1 MKPIEKL
8 IVHGTKTKIDIDD
21 KSWMKEGQTY
31 FLSGR
36 TRDAGNQHAIE
47 LEKND
52 KLLEFELEDGTKWMC
67 DAATLHEVYPEL
79 DPALRTES
87 DRDTDEHN
95 GAFVLPATVDAP
107 PTERGIVGKIAV
119 KILRVFVKKAMD
131 NSIGKIALKL
141 EDEHLQHGLTPNTAL
156 WDEMLTKKGTIK
168 KDAAIF
174 SVDPNFKFD
183 VFTDKTPNNKP
194 YFLFIHGT
202 NSDTLGAFWDL
213 KAAPLWDT
221 LHDTYAGNVIS
232 YQHRTLTKSPLQNT
246 VELAKLLPN
255 GSELHLLTH
264 SRGGLIGDILNKY
277 CDDGVG
283 FSDYHIALLEKEGG
297 REEDIDAIRNLT
309 AIAKKKKLKI
319 TKFIRVA
326 CPSAGTKL
334 ASKRLDHLLNVL
346 FNLVGGVFGDVLKEL
361 LSAAINT
368 KDDVE
373 VLAGLEAMN
382 PESPFI
388 KILNDPNQKN
398 EIDGSPLI
406 VISGNGRVNL
416 SGQGLLAI
424 LGKLFYWQR
433 NDLVVNTDSMYL
445 GARRSDSI
453 QYFFDQ
459 GTEVN
464 HVKYFEN
471 AKTQE
476 AIDLALKTE
485 LGLTIPGFK
494 QVEQYQV
501 IASDRALIEHGEL
514 RPEPDAVSGKRP
526 IVILLPG
533 IMGSNLVRDEKEI
546 WLHYRRI
553 IRGSLTKLDYLN
565 AKDVVADS
573 VVKTSYYKLY
583 KWLKGKYD
591 VVVYPF
597 DWRKPLL
604 KSAEDLNDKI
614 KSLMEVGQP
623 IKMIGHSMGGVLVR
637 DFILNHNETWEKLNA
652 SKGFKMVFLG
662 TPLSGSHRILTV
674 LFGQDGIIKKLAMLD
689 IFHTKKGLLKVFSR
703 FPGILDLLPIIDPK
717 KDPSKDFSKL
727 ILWQRM
733 RKAFGKSNWPL
744 PTKEDLERFGA
755 YRDAILDK
763 RDTID
768 YSNMVY
774 IAGKD
779 KMTPNGYHIGAL
791 QPKKE
796 LYFLYTG
803 AGDASVTWELG
814 IPKEMD
820 EKSVYYTRITHGALA
835 NEPSIFN
842 AIDEILTTGQT
853 KLLRNSK
860 PMVRGEEKIFR
871 GEPEVS
877 FDLSEDG
884 LVETIFGLGRETES
898 VGSQIPITVSVSNG
912 DLRYAAYP
920 VLAGHF
926 LNDGILQAE
935 VAIDRYLNGSLTAKH
950 HLGLYPGE
958 VGSNALFVKTTDSDF
973 AGAII
978 IGMGEPDQLTAFQ
991 LAKSVEQGV
1000 LNYLLS
1006 LRGKKIP
1013 KNGIGVSS
1021 LVMASG
1027 YGGLSIESSM
1037 KAVILGVDQANE
1049 KIKQLSPTEY
1059 GTVQRIEFIELY
1071 SERALNCMYAL
1082 HQIANRETEEVNII
1096 LGSKNIKQLLGFRKH
1111 IRFDSTEDWW
1121 KRITV
1126 KHKKIN
1132 KETDE
1137 LESMVFGA
1145 STSDSREEENEI
1157 YSSTPLINQFISEI
1171 SKENQ
1176 WSGCTA
1182 KTLFELL
1189 IPNALKEKLKR
1200 KGNILWILDT
1210 KTASYPWEL
1219 LQDSTTKAKPLCV
1232 NSGMIRQLSTAQYRH
1247 TIKRASEQRALVVAD
1262 PILENYIG
1270 QLPGARE
1277 EGELVG
1283 NLLNSSGCPV
1293 KELVG
1298 TNASE
1303 IIQEL
1308 FCNEYSVMHLA
1319 GHGVFNPDSPK
1330 ESGMVIGKKLF
1341 LTVFEIQQM
1350 PVVPELVFVN
1360 CCHLGYTNKED
1371 EQVYQNRYKLAANI
1385 GTELIQIGVKAVIA
1399 AGWAVN
1405 DAAALVFAEVFYE
1418 CMIAGYPFG
1427 EAVKM
1432 ARGEVYEKYPLT
1444 NTWGAYQCYGDPFFK
1459 LKSTSHSSWS
1469 PSYLVA
1475 EEAEID
1481 LENLLNKLQMGTTT
1495 RKDALDELKMTM
1507 DAIAEHDDFRTAPIL
1522 EREAKI
1528 YQELGMYKEA
1538 VDKFG
1543 QLLQLE
1549 KAHFSFSCM
1558 ETHCH
1563 MRIKWYIKEV
1573 FENKGSQFSQ
1583 KEAIKFTTDTIAELR
1598 ILLSAGNTAERLNLL
1613 GSAYKRLSMLAER
1626 PKARIEAYKTA
1637 LQFYKEAYEHSGNG
1651 NTTYSLANA
1660 IELAFLLSC
1669 SEDKSSP
1676 LLVKIIEDEIESI
1689 YDLQAVNGQ
1698 KAGKGT
1704 KHAKAL
1710 LDRHHM
1716 ALKNQADPDNID
1728 YWNLIT
1734 DLNISLCKL
1743 LIDEGKTADEQWNAI
1758 DKMFNEIWRKA
1769 GSEAK
1774 KVAELE
1780 HLQFLIH
1787 SLNQAAG
1794 NTHSFSPI
1802 GATASKD
1809 KLGIY
1814 IEELRVA
1821 LNAVRRINKD
1831 RAINL
1836 IE

>member
-8 IVHGTKTKIDIDD
+8 IVHGTRTEIDIEN
-21 KSWMKEGQTY
+21 KSWIKEGYTY
-31 FLSGR
+31 NLSGS
-36 TRDAGNQHAIE
+36 TRDGGNQLTIE
-47 LEKND
+47 LKKND

-79 DPALRTES
+79 DPALKPEG
-87 DRDTDEHN
+87 DRDSNENTDT
-95 GAFVLPATVDAP
+95 FVLPTTVDAA
-107 PTERGIVGKIAV
+107 PTERGIVGKVAV
-119 KILRVFVKKAMD
+119 KILRVFIQNAIETNV
-131 NSIGKIALKL
+131 GKIALKL
-141 EDEHLQHGLTPNTAL
+141 EDEHLQYGLTPKSAL
-156 WDEMLTKKGTIK
+156 WDEMVTKKGTLK
-168 KDAAIF
+168 KDATIF
-174 SVDPNFKFD
+174 SINPKFKFD
-183 VFTDKTPNNKP
+183 VFADKIPNNRP

-202 NSDTLGAFWDL
+202 NSDTKGAFWDL
-213 KAAPLWDT
+213 KASPVWGT
-221 LHDTYAGNVIS
+221 LHNKYAGNVIA

-246 VELAKLLPN
+246 VELAKMLPN

-264 SRGGLIGDILNKY
+264 SRGGLVGDILNKY
-277 CDDGVG
+277 CEGGIG
-283 FSDYHIALLEKEGG
+283 FTDYHIALLEKEDG
-297 REEDIDAIRNLT
+297 REDDINAIRALS
-309 AIAKKKKLKI
+309 AIFKKKKLKI

-326 CPSAGTKL
+326 CPAAGTKL
-334 ASKRLDHLLNVL
+334 ASKRLDHMLNVL
-346 FNLVGGVFGDVLKEL
+346 FNLVGGVFADVLKEL
-361 LSAAINT
+361 LSTAINT
-368 KDDVE
+368 KDDVD

-388 KILNDPNQKN
+388 KILNDPQQKN
-398 EIDGSPLI
+398 EIDGGPLV

-445 GARRSDSI
+445 GARRSDTI

-459 GTEVN
+459 GIDVN

-471 AKTQE
+471 SKTQE

-485 LGLTIPGFK
+485 LGVTIPGFK
-494 QVEQYQV
+494 EVEQYQV

-514 RPEPDAVSGKRP
+514 RPEANAVSGKRP
-526 IVILLPG
+526 IVVLLPG

-565 AKDVVADS
+565 AKDVIADS
-573 VVKTSYYKLY
+573 VVKTSYHKLY

-591 VVVYPF
+591 VVVFPF
-597 DWRKPLL
+597 DWRRPLL
-604 KSAEDLNDKI
+604 ESAQELNVKI
-614 KSLMEVGQP
+614 EGLLKVGQP
-623 IKMIGHSMGGVLVR
+623 IKVIGHSMGGVLVR
-637 DFILNHNETWEKLNA
+637 DFIINHNETWDKLNT

-662 TPLSGSHRILTV
+662 SPLSGSHRILTV

-689 IFHTKKGLLKVFSR
+689 IFHTKKELLKVFSR
-703 FPGILDLLPIIDPK
+703 FPGILDLLPIVDPK
-717 KDPSKDFSKL
+717 KDPDNDFSRP

-733 RKAFGKSNWPL
+733 RKAFGKPNWPL
-744 PTKEDLERFGA
+744 PTKEDLERFAA

-763 RDTID
+763 RETID
-768 YSNMVY
+768 YTNMTY

-779 KMTPNGYHIGAL
+779 KMTPNGYHIGEL
-791 QPKKE
+791 KPKKE

-803 AGDASVTWELG
+803 AGDQSVTWELG
-814 IPKEMD
+814 IPKEMN

-842 AIDEILTTGQT
+842 AIDELLTTGHT

-871 GEPEVS
+871 GEPDVG
-877 FDLSEDG
+877 FDLSENG
-884 LVETIFGLGRETES
+884 LVETVFGLSRETDS
-898 VGSQIPITVSVSNG
+898 ISSQIPITVSVSNG
-912 DLRYAAYP
+912 DLRFSSYP
-920 VLAGHF
+920 ILAGHF
-926 LNDGILQAE
+926 INDGILQAE
-935 VAIDRYLNGSLTAKH
+935 VAIDRYLKGSLSAKH
-950 HLGLYPGE
+950 NLGLYPGE
-958 VGSNALFVKTTDSDF
+958 IGSNVLFAKMANSDF

-978 IGMGEPDQLTAFQ
+978 VGMGEPDLLTSFQ

-1006 LRGKKIP
+1006 LRGKRIP

-1037 KAVILGVDQANE
+1037 KATILGVDQANQ
-1049 KIKQLSPTEY
+1049 KIKQLSATEY
-1059 GTVQRIEFIELY
+1059 ETVQRIEFVELY

-1082 HQIANRETEEVNII
+1082 HQIAKRETDEVNII
-1096 LGSKNIKQLLGFRKH
+1096 LGSKKIKQLLGFRKH
-1111 IRFDSTEDWW
+1111 IRFDLTEDWW

-1126 KHKKIN
+1126 KRKKVN

-1145 STSDSREEENEI
+1145 STNDSREEESEI
-1157 YSSTPLINQFISEI
+1157 YSSTPLINQFITEVS
-1171 SKENQ
+1171 SENQ
-1176 WSGCTA
+1176 WSSCTA

-1189 IPNALKEKLKR
+1189 IPNALKERLKR

-1232 NSGMIRQLSTAQYRH
+1232 NSGMIRQLSTSQYRR
-1247 TIKRASEQRALVVAD
+1247 TIKRAAEQRALVVAD

-1293 KELVG
+1293 KELIG

-1308 FCNEYSVMHLA
+1308 FCNEYSIMHLA
-1319 GHGVFNPDSPK
+1319 GHGLFNPNSPK

-1360 CCHLGYTNKED
+1360 CCHLGYTNDEE

-1405 DAAALVFAEVFYE
+1405 DAAALVFAKVFYD

-1427 EAVKM
+1427 EAVKT
-1432 ARGEVYEKYPLT
+1432 ARGQVYEKYPLT

-1469 PSYLVA
+1469 PNYLVA

-1481 LENLLNKLQMGTTT
+1481 LENLLNKLQMGATT

-1507 DAIAEHDDFRTAPIL
+1507 EAIAEHDDFRTAAIL

-1558 ETHCH
+1558 ETYCNT
-1563 MRIKWYIKEV
+1563 RIKWYVKEI
-1573 FENKGSQFSQ
+1573 FENKNPLFTQ
-1583 KEAIKFTTDTIAELR
+1583 KEAITHVKKIIAELQ
-1598 ILLSAGNTAERLNLL
+1598 ILLSSGNTAKRLNLL
-1613 GSAYKRLSMLAER
+1613 GSAYKRLSMLTET
-1626 PKARIEAYKTA
+1626 PKARIEAYRTSM
-1637 LQFYKEAYEHSGNG
+1637 QFYKEAYEHSGNG
-1651 NTTYSLANA
+1651 NTTYSLSNA
-1660 IELAFLLSC
+1660 LELTFLLSC
-1669 SEDKSSP
+1669 SEDVSP
-1676 LLVKIIEDEIESI
+1676 PVLVKIKEDDQEIS
-1689 YDLQAVNGQ
+1689 YDLQAVRGI
-1698 KAGKGT
+1698 KAKKGAKSAKELLA
-1704 KHAKAL
+1704 KH
-1710 LDRHHM
+1710 HSE
-1716 ALKNQADPDNID
+1716 LKKQEDPDNID
-1728 YWNLIT
+1728 YWHLIS
-1734 DLNISLCKL
+1734 DLNIGLCEL
-1743 LIDEGKTADEQWNAI
+1743 LIDDEKIADEKWEAV
-1758 DKMFNEIWRKA
+1758 DKKFNQIWKKA

-1774 KVAELE
+1774 KIVELE

-1787 SLNQAAG
+1787 ALHRAAG
-1794 NTHSFSPI
+1794 NTHSFSTI
-1802 GATASKD
+1802 GTTASND
-1809 KLGIY
+1809 KLGVY
-1814 IEELRVA
+1814 MDELRVA
-1821 LNAVRRINKD
+1821 LNVVREK
-1831 RAINL
+1831 
-1836 IE
+1836 

>member
-8 IVHGTKTKIDIDD
+8 IIHGTRTEIDTDD
-21 KSWMKEGQTY
+21 KSWIKEGHTY
-31 FLSGR
+31 FLSGSN
-36 TRDAGNQHAIE
+36 RDGENQHAIA

-79 DPALRTES
+79 DPALRPET
-87 DRDTDEHN
+87 DRDSEGET
-95 GAFVLPATVDAP
+95 GVFVLPTTVDAP
-107 PTERGIVGKIAV
+107 ATERGIVGKVAV
-119 KILRVFVKKAMD
+119 KVLRVFVKKAID
-131 NSIGKIALKL
+131 HSILKIAQKL
-141 EDEHLQHGLTPNTAL
+141 ESGHLQYGLTPKSVL
-156 WDEMLTKKGTIK
+156 WNEMVNKNGTPK

-174 SVDPNFKFD
+174 SIDTEFKFD
-183 VFTDKTPNNKP
+183 VFTDTVPNNRP

-202 NSDTLGAFWDL
+202 NSDTRGAFWDL
-213 KAAPLWDT
+213 KASPVWET
-221 LHDTYAGNVIS
+221 LHDKYQGNVIS

-246 VELAKLLPN
+246 VELAKLLPD

-264 SRGGLIGDILNKY
+264 SRGGLVGDILNKY
-277 CDDGVG
+277 SEGG
-283 FSDYHIALLEKEGG
+283 ATFTDYHIALLEKEEG
-297 REEDIDAIRNLT
+297 REEDIDAIRALNT
-309 AIAKKKKLKI
+309 IFKKKRLKV

-334 ASKRLDHLLNVL
+334 ASKRLDHILNVL
-346 FNLVGGVFGDVLKEL
+346 FNLIGGTFGDILKEL
-361 LSAAINT
+361 ISAAIDT
-368 KDDVE
+368 KDDVA
-373 VLAGLEAMN
+373 VLSGLEAMN

-398 EIDGSPLI
+398 AIDGSPLA

-445 GARRSDSI
+445 GARRSDTI

-459 GTEVN
+459 GVEVN

-476 AIDLALKTE
+476 AIDLVLKTTS
-485 LGLTIPGFK
+485 GASIPGFK
-494 QVEQYQV
+494 QVEQYEV
-501 IASDRALIEHGEL
+501 VASDRALIEHGEL
-514 RPEPDAVSGKRP
+514 RPDPDAVSGKRP
-526 IVILLPG
+526 IVVLLPG
-533 IMGSNLVRDEKEI
+533 IMGSNLFRDEKEI

-553 IRGSLTKLDYLN
+553 IKGGLTKLDYLN
-565 AKDVVADS
+565 AKDVIADS
-573 VVKTSYYKLY
+573 VVKTSYDKLY

-597 DWRKPLL
+597 DWRQPLL
-604 KSAEDLNDKI
+604 KSAEELNDKI
-614 KSLMEVGQP
+614 KDLLEVGQP

-637 DFILNHNETWEKLNA
+637 DFVLNHNDTWEKLNA
-652 SKGFKMVFLG
+652 SKGFKMIFLG
-662 TPLSGSHRILTV
+662 APLSGSHRILTV

-703 FPGILDLLPIIDPK
+703 FPGILDLLPIVNPK
-717 KDPSKDFSKL
+717 KDPDNDFAKPE
-727 ILWQRM
+727 LWE
-733 RKAFGKSNWPL
+733 KINEAFGKPNWPL
-744 PTKEDLERFGA
+744 PTQGDLNRFAA
-755 YRDAILDK
+755 YRDAILEK

-768 YSNMVY
+768 YSNMIY

-779 KMTPNGYHIGAL
+779 KITPNGYHIGEIRPKTKKFKA
-791 QPKKE
+791 KKE

-842 AIDEILTTGQT
+842 AIDEILTTGST

-860 PMVRGEEKIFR
+860 PMVRSEEQVFR
-871 GEPEVS
+871 GEPDMN

-884 LVETIFGLGRETES
+884 LVETLFGLGRETNVTE
-898 VGSQIPITVSVSNG
+898 SQIPITVSVSNG
-912 DLRYAAYP
+912 DLRYASYP
-920 VLAGHF
+920 ILAGHF

-935 VAIDRYLNGSLTAKH
+935 VAIDRYLYGSLSAKH
-950 HLGLYPGE
+950 RLGLYPGE
-958 VGSNALFVKTTDSDF
+958 IGSNALFVEPSNDDF

-978 IGMGEPDQLTAFQ
+978 VGMGEPDQLTSFQ

-1006 LRGKKIP
+1006 LRGKEIP
-1013 KNGIGVSS
+1013 KNGLGVSS

-1037 KAVILGVDQANE
+1037 KATILGVDQANE
-1049 KIKQLSPTEY
+1049 KIKQISATEY
-1059 GTVQRIEFIELY
+1059 GTVQRIEFVELY
-1071 SERALNCMYAL
+1071 SERALNCLYAL
-1082 HQIANRETEEVNII
+1082 HQIAKRETEEVSII
-1096 LGSKNIKQLLGFRKH
+1096 LGSKNYKQLLGFRKH
-1111 IRFDSTEDWW
+1111 ISFDMTEDWW

-1126 KHKKIN
+1126 KHSKID
-1132 KETDE
+1132 KETGE

-1145 STSDSREEENEI
+1145 STNDSREEENEV
-1157 YSSTPLINQFISEI
+1157 YSSTPLINQFITEI
-1171 SKENQ
+1171 SKNNQ

-1219 LQDSTTKAKPLCV
+1219 LQDNTTKAKPLCV
-1232 NSGMIRQLSTAQYRH
+1232 NSGMVRQLSTANYRR

-1262 PILENYIG
+1262 PVLENYIG

-1283 NLLNSSGCPV
+1283 SLLNSSGCPV

-1298 TNASE
+1298 TNAAE

-1319 GHGVFNPDSPK
+1319 GHGVFNPDAPK

-1350 PVVPELVFVN
+1350 SVVPELVFVN
-1360 CCHLGYTNKED
+1360 CCHLGYTNKQD

-1405 DAAALVFAEVFYE
+1405 DAAALVFAEVFYDR
-1418 CMIAGYPFG
+1418 MIGGQPFG

-1432 ARGEVYEKYPLT
+1432 ARAEVYEKYPLT
-1444 NTWGAYQCYGDPFFK
+1444 NTWGAYQCYGDPFFR
-1459 LKSTSHSSWS
+1459 LKSTYQGNWS
-1469 PSYLVA
+1469 PSYLVPK
-1475 EEAEID
+1475 EAEID

-1495 RKDALDELKMTM
+1495 RKDALDELKIIME
-1507 DAIAEHDDFRTAPIL
+1507 AIEAHDDFHTAQVL

-1538 VDKFG
+1538 VEKFK
-1543 QLLQLE
+1543 QLLHLE
-1549 KAHFSFSCM
+1549 KADFSFSCM
-1558 ETHCH
+1558 ETYCNT
-1563 MRIKWYIKEV
+1563 RVKWTIKEL
-1573 FENKGSQFSQ
+1573 FENKKPSFSQ
-1583 KEAIKFTTDTIAELR
+1583 EEALTFIHDTIAELD
-1598 ILLSAGNTAERLNLL
+1598 ILMKAGETAERFNLM
-1613 GSAYKRLSMLAER
+1613 GSAKKRLAMVAQKPEDR
-1626 PKARIEAYKTA
+1626 IKA
-1637 LQFYKEAYEHSGNG
+1637 YKEALNNYIKAFELEKNG
-1651 NTTYSLANA
+1651 SKTYSLTNA
-1660 IELAFLLSC
+1660 IELAFLLYCLGKSDVKMVIKTREDD
-1669 SEDKSSP
+1669 SE
-1676 LLVKIIEDEIESI
+1676 VT
-1689 YDLQAVNGQ
+1689 YDLQAI
-1698 KAGKGT
+1698 AGKKPRKGLKSAKQLLE
-1704 KHAKAL
+1704 KHQIAI
-1710 LDRHHM
+1710 
-1716 ALKNQADPDNID
+1716 KNGNQPQQIE
-1728 YWNLIT
+1728 YWDLIT
-1734 DLNISLCKL
+1734 ELNIGLCQL
-1743 LIDEGKTADEQWNAI
+1743 LIDNQANTDEKWAAI
-1758 DKMFNEIWRKA
+1758 DTSFNKIWKKA

-1774 KVAELE
+1774 KIAELE

-1787 SLNQAAG
+1787 ALHRAAG
-1794 NTHSFSPI
+1794 NHHSFSPI
-1802 GATASKD
+1802 GTTASKD
-1809 KLGIY
+1809 KLGVY
-1814 IEELRVA
+1814 LEELRSA
-1821 LNAVRRINKD
+1821 LNAAKQKN
-1831 RAINL
+1831 
-1836 IE
+1836 